1 MENKGV
7 TQIPILRDTT
17 TTWNYFSGKLLLCR
31 YYLSE
36 KGVLYSEYAYRL
48 IPCDVPRIS
57 SRFQ

>member
-36 KGVLYSEYAYRL
+36 KGVPGTQICPNSQFCTPSMH
-48 IPCDVPRIS
+48 ID
-57 SRFQ
+57 